1 MFDADTLRARAYYYE
16 FLAFVFFYDEKGSGF
31 LRWKGQLEHLSQS
44 ALSVA
49 DEAAFNTLKE
59 HDFDKFINEQNSVL
73 FDLSY
78 ANIPLNASFYEDGR
92 DDGAARLRVIELL
105 KKSDY
110 RRNLSRCKDSEDFI
124 GFVFLF
130 SSQLLLDASGG
141 ASEMISIQEELFK
154 SVINPFIDEFIALLA
169 DHSEARFYAGIAQ
182 ILSSFIA
189 LERGLLGVGAP
200 ASKARSIARE
210 AMSKKPYQS
219 KMPTPK
225 SKLFW
230 DEFTAL

>member
-16 FLAFVFFYDEKGSGF
+16 FLAFVFFYDEKGAGF
-31 LRWKGQLEHLSQS
+31 SRWHKQLEHLSKS
-44 ALSVA
+44 PLSQA
-49 DEAAFNTLKE
+49 DEAAFLILKE
-59 HDFDKFINEQNSVL
+59 YDFDKFIDEQNSVL

-92 DDGAARLRVIELL
+92 DDGAPRLRVIELL

-130 SSQLLLDASGG
+130 ASKLLLEAANGDTK
-141 ASEMISIQEELFK
+141 MLNIQEELFK
-154 SVINPFIDEFIALLA
+154 SVINPFIDEFILLLL
-169 DHSEARFYAGIAQ
+169 DHSMARFYSGIAT
-182 ILSSFIA
+182 ILSSFIS
-189 LERGLLGVGAP
+189 LERSLLAVNAP
-200 ASKARSIARE
+200 ASKSHSIARE

>member
-1 MFDADTLRARAYYYE
+1 MFDVNTLRARAYYYE
-16 FLAFVFFYDEKGSGF
+16 FLAFVFFYDEKGKGF
-31 LRWKGQLEHLSQS
+31 AKFKEQLNYLKSS
-44 ALSVA
+44 ALSPK
-49 DEAAFNTLKE
+49 DEAAFNLLNE
-59 HDFDKFINEQNSVL
+59 YSFEDFSSEQNSVL

-92 DDGAARLRVIELL
+92 DDGAARLRVIDLL

-110 RRNLSRCKDSEDFI
+110 RRSLERCKDSEDFV

-130 SSQLLLDASGG
+130 SSQLLIDAANGDENAG
-141 ASEMISIQEELFK
+141 AVQEELFK
-154 SVINPFIDEFIALLA
+154 TVINPFVDEFIALLA
-169 DHSEARFYAGIAQ
+169 DHSQARFYAAISH
-182 ILSSFIA
+182 ILDSFIA
-189 LERGLLGVGAP
+189 LERALLGVAAP
-200 ASKARSIARE
+200 AASERSVARE

>member
-16 FLAFVFFYDEKGSGF
+16 FLAFVFFYDEKGAGF
-31 LRWKGQLEHLSQS
+31 MRWKGQLEHLSSS
-44 ALSVA
+44 ALSEA
-49 DEAAFNTLKE
+49 DAAAFGELKE
-59 HDFDKFINEQNSVL
+59 YDFNKFIDEQNSVL

-110 RRNLSRCKDSEDFI
+110 RRNLSRCKDSEDFV

-130 SSQLLLDASGG
+130 ASRLLLDASSDE
-141 ASEMISIQEELFK
+141 SEMLLVQEELFK
-154 SVINPFIDEFIALLA
+154 GVINPFIDEFIALLA
-169 DHSEARFYAGIAQ
+169 DHTQARFYAAIAQ

-189 LERGLLGVGAP
+189 LERSFLGVSAP